1 MMNILIQVCTIVA
14 GIGVAILLVIKIAE
28 LIISLVKFIKGID
41 REKIRAEKE
50 QKEKDALAKL
60 IASAQKKIDE
70 LNSKSKK

>member
-1 MMNILIQVCTIVA
+1 MNILIQVCTIVA